1 MVTTNCTSAVM
12 LWTLNSG
19 RPQGRPRVYSPS
31 GFEDLSLSPDGR
43 TLAVLLPGTGIELV
57 DTTTL
62 RRRAFLTD
70 SEQVR
75 YSAQFTEDGRHIVA
89 QARWLGSHLVGQDRP
104 PRRQDQRGRRRG
116 AAPARHEPRRPD
128 AGDRQH
134 RRHRPSLRFADPS
147 SAGHAASGLP
157 NRPVVP
163 RFTPDGAHLLAIP
176 ISGPAYRWDVRPA
189 SWARHACDIA
199 GRTLTRAEFSDA
211 LPGRDYA
218 PACG

>member
-1 MVTTNCTSAVM
+1 MVTTNGTSAVM
-12 LWTLNSG
+12 LWTLDSG
-19 RPQGRPRVYSPS
+19 RPVGRPRVYSPP
-31 GFEDLSLSPDGR
+31 GFEDVSLSPDGR
-43 TLAVLLPGTGIELV
+43 TIAVLLPGSGIELV

-75 YSAQFTEDGRHIVA
+75 YSAKFTENGRHIVA
-89 QARWLGSHLVGQDRP
+89 EAGGWVRIWSAKTARPIGKIRVGSAEEMPPPAMSPDDQMVATGSIDGTVRLFDLQTGRPLGIPLP
-104 PRRQDQRGRRRG
+104 
-116 AAPARHEPRRPD
+116 
-128 AGDRQH
+128 
-134 RRHRPSLRFADPS
+134 
-147 SAGHAASGLP
+147 GLS

-163 RFTPDGAHLLAIP
+163 RFTPDGAHLLVIP

-218 PACG
+218 PACR